1 MSVVLRI
8 ENLSKS
14 YRLGELSR
22 RVFWDDWKRRLQGKP
37 PEDLSDKDH
46 FWALRDV
53 SFDVR
58 DGEVLGLLGSN
69 GAGKTTLLKIV
80 SHITSPTSGTVKIR
94 GRIASL
100 LEVGTGFSMD
110 LTGRD
115 NVFLNGIILG
125 MTRGEVRR
133 KFDEIV
139 AFSGVGDFIDT
150 PVKRYS
156 VGMRVRLAFAVAAH
170 LEPEILLIDEVLAV
184 GDAAFQQRCLGKI
197 GEVARAGRTVL
208 FVSHN
213 AASIESLCTRGIV
226 LEHGAVTFD
235 GTAADAIEAHA
246 ASRGTGIT
254 DLAARTDRTGTGE
267 IRVTGFAVRNARGQI
282 APSVRSGDD
291 IEIVFHY
298 EQRAP
303 GAFPRLAVAIEV
315 ATHLG
320 ARIFMQAN
328 WLKGTFFG
336 ETPARGS
343 FVCALPR
350 LPLAAGKYHV
360 GFRVSAEKQ
369 SKREHIDAIE
379 NAGELSVESGDFFG
393 SGKLPPPQSG
403 VCLVDG
409 AWRIEG
415 AETSTKSGE

>member
-22 RVFWDDWKRRLQGKP
+22 RVFWSDLKRRAQGKP
-37 PEDLSDKDH
+37 PEDLNDKDH
-46 FWALRDV
+46 FHALRDV

-58 DGEVLGLLGSN
+58 DGEVLGLLGRN

-80 SHITSPTSGTVKIR
+80 SRITSPSSGTVKVR

-139 AFSGVGDFIDT
+139 AFSGVEEFIDT

-184 GDAAFQQRCLGKI
+184 GDAAFQQKCLGKI
-197 GEVARAGRTVL
+197 GEVSRAGRTVL

-213 AASIESLCTRGIV
+213 AASIEALCTRGIV
-226 LEHGAVTFD
+226 LEHGAVVFD
-235 GTAADAIEAHA
+235 GTAEDAIESHA
-246 ASRGTGIT
+246 ASREASIT
-254 DLAARTDRTGTGE
+254 DLAARTDRSGTGQL
-267 IRVTGFAVRNARGQI
+267 RVTGFEVRNARGQI
-282 APSVRSGDD
+282 SQSVRSGED

-303 GAFPRLAVAIEV
+303 GAFPRLAVEIEI

-328 WLKGTFFG
+328 WLKGTLFG
-336 ETPARGS
+336 DPPARGS
-343 FVCALPR
+343 FVCAISR
-350 LPLAAGKYHV
+350 LPLASGKYHV
-360 GFRVSAEKQ
+360 GFRISAEKQ
-369 SKREHIDAIE
+369 TKRDHIDAIE
-379 NAGELSVESGDFFG
+379 NAGELNVEGGDFFG
-393 SGKLPPPQSG
+393 SGKVPPPHAG

-409 AWRIEG
+409 AWRMEG
-415 AETSTKSGE
+415 VVDSKH

>member
-22 RVFWDDWKRRLQGKP
+22 RVFWSDWKRRAQGKP
-37 PEDLSDKDH
+37 AEDLTDKDH
-46 FWALRDV
+46 FHALRDV

-58 DGEVLGLLGSN
+58 DGEVLGLLGRN

-80 SHITSPTSGTVKIR
+80 SRITSPSSGTVKVR

-139 AFSGVGDFIDT
+139 AFSGVEEFIDT

-197 GEVARAGRTVL
+197 GEVSRAGRTVL

-226 LEHGAVTFD
+226 LEHGAVVFD
-235 GTAADAIEAHA
+235 GTASDAIESHA
-246 ASRGTGIT
+246 ASREASIT
-254 DLAARTDRTGTGE
+254 DLEARTDRTGTGE
-267 IRVTGFAVRNARGQI
+267 IRVTGFEVRNARGQI
-282 APSVRSGDD
+282 STSVRSGED

-298 EQRAP
+298 DQRMP
-303 GAFPRLAVAIEV
+303 GAFPRLAVEIDV

-328 WLKGTFFG
+328 WLKGTLFG
-336 ETPARGS
+336 ETPGRGS
-343 FVCALPR
+343 FVCTIPR
-350 LPLAAGKYHV
+350 LPLAAGKFHV
-360 GFRVSAEKQ
+360 GFRISAEKQ
-369 SKREHIDAIE
+369 TKRDHIDAIE
-379 NAGELSVESGDFFG
+379 NAGELNVEGGDFFG
-393 SGKLPPPQSG
+393 SGKVPPPHAG

-409 AWRIEG
+409 AWRLER
-415 AETSTKSGE
+415 SVDSKS